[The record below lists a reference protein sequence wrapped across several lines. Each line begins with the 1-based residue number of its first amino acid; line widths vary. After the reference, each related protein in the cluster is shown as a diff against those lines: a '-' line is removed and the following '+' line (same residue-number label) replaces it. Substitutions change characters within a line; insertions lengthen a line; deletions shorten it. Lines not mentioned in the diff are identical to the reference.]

1 MPQREIQK
9 SLGRRINIVRK
20 EKGLTSEGLSEL
32 CYINGTY
39 LRQIE
44 AGSKV
49 PSLPVFVSI
58 CRALEVSPSYLLAGL
73 VGQNGPQDELTRLLQ
88 DATPGQLRL
97 IAGMARIVLDQP

>member
-1 MPQREIQK
+1 MPQRETQK

-20 EKGLTSEGLSEL
+20 EKGLTSEAVSEL
-32 CYINGTY
+32 CYINSTY

-73 VGQNGPQDELTRLLQ
+73 VGQNGLQDELTRLLQ

-97 IAGMARIVLDQP
+97 IAGMARIVLDQS